1 MHETGAKVVEYSK
14 GDLEYLKAM
23 YDRFGRSA
31 SRGGVN
37 ADEYRALKDA
47 GMLDGTSAADA
58 EPERTAEPT
67 PEPEPAAKPTDGR
80 TRPEVSENILA
91 IIKNLA
97 DTGQEPTIRRIA
109 KEANL
114 TGPTIQYHL
123 NRLQKEHLIVKDKQ
137 SRHWMPAGYET
148 ASHSK
153 RERILDYCLQRLGNC
168 QPVTAKET
176 AQALGLKPK
185 TCSNIIGRLRSE
197 GLLPAAE
204 PTTPP
209 KPKPKPKP
217 AFKPKEKHMPDNN
230 PQDTLADCQELTT
243 DTAPTQADRA
253 EQALEDAGRQQTQ
266 TESTAVPTATC
277 EPDASAPAEDSSAI
291 GRQAIAYRLGTLHNA
306 MLDVLSA
313 SFTAN
318 DKVAYAYACKLLSGE
333 IMDLKSNY
341 SKDAK

>member
-1 MHETGAKVVEYSK
+1 MYETGVKVVEYSK

-37 ADEYRALKDA
+37 ADEYRALKAA

-67 PEPEPAAKPTDGR
+67 LEPEPAAKPTDGR
-80 TRPEVSENILA
+80 TRPEVKENILA

-114 TGPTIQYHL
+114 TSPTIQYHL
-123 NRLQKEHLIVKDKQ
+123 NQLQKEHLIVKDKQ
-137 SRHWMPAGYET
+137 SQHWMPAGYET

-153 RERILDYCLQRLGNC
+153 RERILDYCLQRLGNG

-185 TCSNIIGRLRSE
+185 TCSNIIGRLRNE

-209 KPKPKPKP
+209 KPKPKP
-217 AFKPKEKHMPDNN
+217 AFKPKEKHMPDDN
-230 PQDTLADCQELTT
+230 PQDTLAGHQELTT

-266 TESTAVPTATC
+266 TESTAVPTPKADT
-277 EPDASAPAEDSSAI
+277 
-291 GRQAIAYRLGTLHNA
+291 GRACIADRLVTLHKA

-313 SFTAN
+313 SFAAD
-318 DKVAYAYACKLLSGE
+318 DKVVYAYACKLLSGE
-333 IMDLKSNY
+333 LMDLKANY
-341 SKDAK
+341 SKEDK

>member
-14 GDLEYLKAM
+14 DDLEYLKRV

-58 EPERTAEPT
+58 EPERTAEP
-67 PEPEPAAKPTDGR
+67 EPAAKPTDGR
-80 TRPEVSENILA
+80 TRPEVRENILA

-123 NRLQKEHLIVKDKQ
+123 NQLQKEHLIVKDKQ
-137 SRHWMPAGYET
+137 SQHWMPAGYET
-148 ASHSK
+148 ASRSK
-153 RERILDYCLQRLGNC
+153 RELILDYCLQRLGNG

-185 TCSNIIGRLRSE
+185 TCSNIIGRLRNE

-230 PQDTLADCQELTT
+230 PQDTPSDHQELTA
-243 DTAPTQADRA
+243 DTAPTHADRA

-266 TESTAVPTATC
+266 TENTAVPTATC
-277 EPDASAPAEDSSAI
+277 EPDASAPAEDSAAI
-291 GRQAIAYRLGTLHNA
+291 GRRAIAYRLGTLHNA

>member
-1 MHETGAKVVEYSK
+1 MHETGVKVVEYSK

-37 ADEYRALKDA
+37 ADEYRALKAA

-80 TRPEVSENILA
+80 TRPEVRENILA

-123 NRLQKEHLIVKDKQ
+123 NQLQKEHLIVKDKQ
-137 SRHWMPAGYET
+137 SQHWMPAGYET

-153 RERILDYCLQRLGNC
+153 RERILDYCLQRLGNG

-185 TCSNIIGRLRSE
+185 TCSNIIGRLRNE

-209 KPKPKPKP
+209 KPKPKP
-217 AFKPKEKHMPDNN
+217 AFKPKEKHMPDDN
-230 PQDTLADCQELTT
+230 PQDTMAGHQELTT
-243 DTAPTQADRA
+243 DTTPTQADRA
-253 EQALEDAGRQQTQ
+253 EQALEDAGRKQTQ
-266 TESTAVPTATC
+266 TESTSVPTPKADT
-277 EPDASAPAEDSSAI
+277 
-291 GRQAIAYRLGTLHNA
+291 GRACIADKLVTLHKA

-313 SFTAN
+313 SFAAD
-318 DKVAYAYACKLLSGE
+318 DKVVYAYACKLLSGE
-333 IMDLKSNY
+333 LMDLKANY
-341 SKDAK
+341 SKEDK

>member
-1 MHETGAKVVEYSK
+1 MEYSK
-14 GDLEYLKAM
+14 GDLEYLKTV

-58 EPERTAEPT
+58 EPERTAEP
-67 PEPEPAAKPTDGR
+67 EPAAKPMGGST
-80 TRPEVSENILA
+80 
-91 IIKNLA
+91 
-97 DTGQEPTIRRIA
+97 
-109 KEANL
+109 
-114 TGPTIQYHL
+114 
-123 NRLQKEHLIVKDKQ
+123 
-137 SRHWMPAGYET
+137 
-148 ASHSK
+148 SHSK
-153 RERILDYCLQRLGNC
+153 RERILDYCLQRLENG

-176 AQALGLKPK
+176 AQALGLNPK
-185 TCSNIIGRLRSE
+185 TCSNIIGRLRNE

-209 KPKPKPKP
+209 KPKPKP
-217 AFKPKEKHMPDNN
+217 AFKHKEKHMLDNN
-230 PQDTLADCQELTT
+230 PQ

-266 TESTAVPTATC
+266 TESTAVPTATG
-277 EPDASAPAEDSSAI
+277 EPDASAHAEDSAAI
-291 GRQAIAYRLGTLHNA
+291 GRQAIACTLVTLHNA
-306 MLDVLSA
+306 MLDMLSA
-313 SFTAN
+313 SSNAG

>member
-47 GMLDGTSAADA
+47 GMLDGTSAADGG
-58 EPERTAEPT
+58 TGT
-67 PEPEPAAKPTDGR
+67 DGGPEPAVKPTDGR

-114 TGPTIQYHL
+114 AGPTIQYHL

-153 RERILDYCLQRLGNC
+153 RERILDYCLQRLGNG

-209 KPKPKPKP
+209 KPKPKP
-217 AFKPKEKHMPDNN
+217 AFKPKEKHMPDNT
-230 PQDTLADCQELTT
+230 PQDTPADHQELTT

-266 TESTAVPTATC
+266 TERTAVPTATC
-277 EPDASAPAEDSSAI
+277 EPDASAPAEDSAAI
-291 GRQAIAYRLGTLHNA
+291 GRRAIAYRLGTLHNA

>member
-67 PEPEPAAKPTDGR
+67 PEPEPAAKPMDGS
-80 TRPEVSENILA
+80 TSL
-91 IIKNLA
+91 
-97 DTGQEPTIRRIA
+97 
-109 KEANL
+109 
-114 TGPTIQYHL
+114 
-123 NRLQKEHLIVKDKQ
+123 
-137 SRHWMPAGYET
+137 
-148 ASHSK
+148 SK
-153 RERILDYCLQRLGNC
+153 RERILDYCLQRLGNG

-209 KPKPKPKP
+209 KPKPKP
-217 AFKPKEKHMPDNN
+217 AFKPKEKHMPDNT
-230 PQDTLADCQELTT
+230 PQDTPADHQKLTT

-277 EPDASAPAEDSSAI
+277 EPDASAPAEDSAAI
-291 GRQAIAYRLGTLHNA
+291 GRHAIAYSLSTLHNA

>member
-47 GMLDGTSAADA
+47 GMLDGTSAADGG
-58 EPERTAEPT
+58 TGT
-67 PEPEPAAKPTDGR
+67 DGGPEPAVKPMDGR
-80 TRPEVSENILA
+80 T
-91 IIKNLA
+91 
-97 DTGQEPTIRRIA
+97 
-109 KEANL
+109 
-114 TGPTIQYHL
+114 
-123 NRLQKEHLIVKDKQ
+123 
-137 SRHWMPAGYET
+137 
-148 ASHSK
+148 SHSK
-153 RERILDYCLQRLGNC
+153 RELILDYCLQRLGNG

-204 PTTPP
+204 PATPP
-209 KPKPKPKP
+209 KPKPRPKP
-217 AFKPKEKHMPDNN
+217 AFNPKEKHMPDNN
-230 PQDTLADCQELTT
+230 PQDTLADHQELTT

-277 EPDASAPAEDSSAI
+277 EPDASAPAEDSAAI
-291 GRQAIAYRLGTLHNA
+291 GRRAIAYRLGTLHNA

>member
-1 MHETGAKVVEYSK
+1 MEYSK
-14 GDLEYLKAM
+14 DDLEYLKAM

-58 EPERTAEPT
+58 EPERTA
-67 PEPEPAAKPTDGR
+67 EPEPAAKPTDGR

-209 KPKPKPKP
+209 KPKP
-217 AFKPKEKHMPDNN
+217 AFKPKEKHMPDNT
-230 PQDTLADCQELTT
+230 PQDTLADHQELTA

-253 EQALEDAGRQQTQ
+253 EQALEDAGRKQTQ
-266 TESTAVPTATC
+266 TESTAVPTATG
-277 EPDASAPAEDSSAI
+277 EPDASAPAENSAAI
-291 GRQAIAYRLGTLHNA
+291 GRQAIAYRLSTLHNA

-333 IMDLKSNY
+333 IMDLKANY

>member
-67 PEPEPAAKPTDGR
+67 PEPEPAAKPMDGR
-80 TRPEVSENILA
+80 T
-91 IIKNLA
+91 
-97 DTGQEPTIRRIA
+97 
-109 KEANL
+109 
-114 TGPTIQYHL
+114 
-123 NRLQKEHLIVKDKQ
+123 
-137 SRHWMPAGYET
+137 SR
-148 ASHSK
+148 SK
-153 RERILDYCLQRLGNC
+153 RERILDHCLQRLENG

-185 TCSNIIGRLRSE
+185 TCSNIIGRLRSG

-217 AFKPKEKHMPDNN
+217 AFNPKEKHMPDNN
-230 PQDTLADCQELTT
+230 PQDTPSDHQELTA

-266 TESTAVPTATC
+266 TESTAVPTAMG
-277 EPDASAPAEDSSAI
+277 EPDASAPAEDSAAI
-291 GRQAIAYRLGTLHNA
+291 GRRAIAYRLGTLHNA

-313 SFTAN
+313 SFIAN

-333 IMDLKSNY
+333 IMDLKANY

>member
-1 MHETGAKVVEYSK
+1 MKVVEYSK

-67 PEPEPAAKPTDGR
+67 PEPEPAAKPMDGR
-80 TRPEVSENILA
+80 T
-91 IIKNLA
+91 
-97 DTGQEPTIRRIA
+97 
-109 KEANL
+109 
-114 TGPTIQYHL
+114 
-123 NRLQKEHLIVKDKQ
+123 
-137 SRHWMPAGYET
+137 SR
-148 ASHSK
+148 SK

-185 TCSNIIGRLRSE
+185 TCSNIIGRLRNE

-209 KPKPKPKP
+209 KPKPKP
-217 AFKPKEKHMPDNN
+217 AFKPKEKHMPDDN
-230 PQDTLADCQELTT
+230 PQDTLADHQELTA

-266 TESTAVPTATC
+266 TENTAVPTPKADT
-277 EPDASAPAEDSSAI
+277 
-291 GRQAIAYRLGTLHNA
+291 GRACIADRLVTLHKA

-313 SFTAN
+313 SFAAG
-318 DKVAYAYACKLLSGE
+318 DKVVYAYACKLLSGE